1 MLYRLLLASSIVVP
15 WGTAFAADP
24 CATFD
29 IYKRRALSATQ
40 MGAVPAAIADECL
53 NSIPVDKEE
62 DQALIDEYKL
72 WLDWQTNLAWH
83 KNPPE
88 GFADK
93 SVDVIGD
100 LDSIKDALSNDQY
113 NSSYELM
120 GDVRA
125 AVVKAH
131 DYHFQLRPLIRSLVD
146 SWKRGEIVGEAF
158 AMASVSKDGKELP
171 KLYDYHDILRSDGAD
186 WSPSPISKINNQT
199 AEEYAEAF
207 AETYEYHDADARY
220 NQLFP
225 SQARRANSKED
236 QDYVPF
242 GRNENPDGAYTT
254 IEHENGTTRQ
264 MMNYALVGE
273 VWTGV
278 QSTDDLAALLNRTFV
293 IPSTTTQQT
302 NNKAR
307 QAVASA
313 SPSPLGY
320 PEPLAWNDLGGGFFL
335 SGQGYEDVAVLS
347 ATTFQCTTS
356 DSCGIEWQDGVGR
369 FLQQAKQA
377 GKNKLVIDLRGNQG
391 GLINL
396 GYDLFQQLL
405 PSLYPYGATTLHAH
419 EALDLAGK
427 AVTKALSNYTYE
439 QAVQAGP
446 NSALSQAW
454 GSLFNYKVPMTI
466 EAKPFNSWEEYFGPT
481 LQDGSN
487 LTTPQ
492 RRNLTNAF
500 ADLEPARGGM
510 DITGYGS
517 RVNKLNKT
525 QPFEAKDIVL
535 LTDGSCGSTCSIFSE
550 LMKTQGR
557 VQQVAIGGRP
567 NTGPM
572 QGVGGTKGAQ
582 VYAITVIR
590 SLLSL
595 VVQADPTLNQT
606 VVGAMLNATRPF
618 ERGAS
623 SEGVHGAQTRI
634 NLRDMYRINDTSL
647 TPLEFVYEAADC
659 RLFYTAEMVRNV
671 TAVWQKTVDAHWGDA
686 NKTCVEGSVG
696 HKSSLS
702 GGVFDNK
709 PSNTNTNPNQPPVPS
724 ESKTGAAGRMGTR
737 RAVVV
742 LVVNLVAMAL
752 LV

>member
-1 MLYRLLLASSIVVP
+1 MLYRLLLVSSVVAS
-15 WGTAFAADP
+15 WGTALAADP

-29 IYKRRALSATQ
+29 LYKRKSFSATKQ
-40 MGAVPAAIADECL
+40 SNVGAVPAAIADECL

-72 WLDWQTNLAWH
+72 WLDWQTWH
-83 KNPPE
+83 KNPPQ

-100 LDSIKDALSNDQY
+100 LDAIKEAIANDQY
-113 NSSYELM
+113 TSSYQLL
-120 GDVRA
+120 GDVQA

-131 DYHFQLRPLIRSLVD
+131 DYHFQLRPLLRNMFFG
-146 SWKRGEIVGEAF
+146 WKRGELLGEAF
-158 AMASVSKDGKELP
+158 AMVSVSKDGKELP
-171 KLYDYHDILRSDGAD
+171 KLYDYHDILQSDSAD

-225 SQARRANSKED
+225 NQARRSQSKEAD
-236 QDYVPF
+236 DYVPF
-242 GRNENPDGAYTT
+242 GRNSNPDGAYTT

-264 MMNYALVGE
+264 IMNYAIVGTL
-273 VWTGV
+273 WSGV
-278 QSTDDLAALLNRTFV
+278 QSTDDLAAVLNNTFV
-293 IPSTTTQQT
+293 YPSTTTQQT
-302 NNKAR
+302 TNKAR

-320 PEPLAWNDLGGGFFL
+320 PEPLGWNVIGGGFFL
-335 SGQGYEDVAVLS
+335 SGQGYEDVAVLV
-347 ATTFQCTTS
+347 ATTF
-356 DSCGIEWQDGVGR
+356 DLGKADAADWQDGVGQ
-369 FLQQAKQA
+369 FLQLAKQA
-377 GKNKLVIDLRGNQG
+377 GKNKLVIDIRGNQG
-391 GLINL
+391 GAINL
-396 GYDLFQQLL
+396 GYDLFQQLF
-405 PSLYPYGATTLHAH
+405 PSLYPYVATSLHAH

-427 AVTKALSNYTYE
+427 FVTKALSNYTYE
-439 QAVQAGP
+439 QAIQANP
-446 NSALSQAW
+446 NSDLSQAW
-454 GSLFNYKVPMTI
+454 VSIFNYKVPMTI
-466 EAKPFNSWEEYFGPT
+466 EGEPFGSWEEYFGPT
-481 LQDGSN
+481 LEGGSN
-487 LTTPQ
+487 ATTPQ
-492 RRNLTNAF
+492 RRNMTNAF
-500 ADLEPARGGM
+500 ADLSVGRGGQ
-510 DITGYGS
+510 DVTGYGS
-517 RVNKLNKT
+517 RVDKLNKT
-525 QPFEAKDIVL
+525 QPFDAKDIVL

-582 VYAITVIR
+582 VYPITLIR
-590 SLLSL
+590 DTLSAYA
-595 VVQADPTLNQT
+595 QADPSLNQT
-606 VVGAMLNATRPF
+606 VVGAMLNATKPF
-618 ERGAS
+618 ERGATDAD
-623 SEGVHGAQTRI
+623 GNRGGATRI
-634 NLRDMYRINDTSL
+634 NLRDMYRMNDTSL

-702 GGVFDNK
+702 GGVFDENK
-709 PSNTNTNPNQPPVPS
+709 QPPNTSTSPSSPS
-724 ESKTGAAGRMGTR
+724 ESKTGAAQRMGTG
-737 RAVVV
+737 RAFVV

-752 LV
+752 FV